1 MSHRYDVKT
10 ERGRHVVIVR
20 GDVGQ
25 DDADDLRQILEGQ
38 VAAGIPVLVDCS
50 KVAFIDAR
58 GLGSL
63 ICARYAACDAGVGFH
78 LLGVS
83 DSMRQVMRAAGIDDF
98 FPLAEPS

>member
-1 MSHRYDVKT
+1 MSYRYDVKT

-20 GDVGQ
+20 GDIAQ
-25 DDADDLRQILEGQ
+25 DDADDLRQLLEGQ

-50 KVAFIDAR
+50 NVALIDAR

-78 LLGVS
+78 LLAVS
-83 DSMRQVMRAAGIDDF
+83 EPMRQVMRAAGIDDF
-98 FPLAEPS
+98 FPLVEQV